1 MFNYYPQLLYIALLC
16 YSALFMRFAIVVQ
29 PRNLLFFACHLTN
42 ETAQA
47 VQGARFLD
55 YWYVELSRNINY
67 MYISF
72 HNLLVY

>member
-1 MFNYYPQLLYIALLC
+1 MHNDHSHFIYIALLC

-29 PRNLLFFACHLTN
+29 PRNLLLFACHLTN

-55 YWYVELSRNINY
+55 YWYVVLSRSINFI
-67 MYISF
+67 YIHS
-72 HNLLVY
+72 